1 MIRRLASWRLVAAV
15 LVTIGALISAPPAM
29 AANDDVQVSW
39 RLLDYLGVD
48 YAGAVKNGAVVS
60 ASEYSEMREFSGSVR
75 QRIAALPANPAKPK
89 LVSQSD
95 ELLAAIDRKA
105 DPVEVQAI
113 SKKLASALLAA
124 YPVALAPPKVPDL
137 TRGAKL
143 FNETCAACHGAQG
156 DAKTP
161 MAMKLNPPPIAFAN
175 RSRADQRS
183 PFALYQV
190 IDQGL
195 EGTAMTSFS
204 NLPAQDRWDLAYY
217 ASRFAYP
224 AALSDQGK
232 KIWQSDPAVRQ
243 VIPDLAALS
252 SLTARDLAARI
263 GPDRAGAVIAYLR
276 SNPEAVTSAGSP
288 LLLARQRLKESLD
301 AYRAGD
307 RDRAKSLAL
316 SAYLDGFEPIEGVLS
331 AKSSTLLGRVETAMG
346 ELRSSIA
353 KGEPADQVAG
363 RVADLNAELDQ
374 VESVLA
380 PDAESSTST
389 FIGAM
394 TILLR
399 EGLEALLIVVGML
412 AFLRKGERPDMVR
425 PVHYGWVTAL
435 VAGVATWW
443 AATRLIT
450 ISGATRELTEG
461 FGSIL
466 AALVLLFV
474 GIWMHG
480 KGQADEWQR
489 YIREK
494 MGHALSKGSA
504 WFLFSLAFI
513 AVYREIFE
521 TILFYAALSAEGGA
535 GAVLAGAVTGA
546 FLLAVIAVLMLR
558 FSRRLPIGKFFTY
571 SSALIAVLA
580 VVLAGKGIAAL
591 QEAGLIGVIPLE
603 HFPRISMLGL
613 FPAVEPLAAQLVVL
627 IALVVG
633 FAWNRRR
640 SANRLAAV

>member
-48 YAGAVKNGAVVS
+48 YAGGVKNGAVVS
-60 ASEYSEMREFSGSVR
+60 ASENSEMREFSGSVR